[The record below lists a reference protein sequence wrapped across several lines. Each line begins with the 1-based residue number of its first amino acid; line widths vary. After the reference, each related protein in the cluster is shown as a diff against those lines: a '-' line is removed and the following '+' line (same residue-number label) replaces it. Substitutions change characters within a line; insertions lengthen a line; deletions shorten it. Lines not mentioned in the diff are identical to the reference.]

1 MRHHRSLL
9 LVLVLASLCALPP
22 IQAAG
27 GRRVSEGAMASYLP
41 RGEGGSGTPTPVG
54 VEDVPPVARDKIDP
68 SLLERLVETQ
78 HSAQL
83 QGKDLRPPVTY
94 LVYLRERASLGD
106 LARVPRLHE
115 RRKLLVGRLQATA
128 RRSQAGVV
136 ALLQQ
141 SLREGRITRYKS
153 YWIFN
158 GLVVRGDLST
168 AIQLALRPE
177 VEAIRPNRVHRLPSP
192 IRGGET
198 LAAMGEVEWNI
209 AKIGADSVWESLGIT
224 GEGIVVANMDSGVD
238 WTHPALQHKY
248 RGYNPEDPEASDHNY
263 NWFDPTG
270 TYPDQPGP
278 RGPVSSISDHGTHV
292 MGIMVGSEPDGSQL
306 IGVAP
311 GAQWIAVKVFDD
323 YGETHPDDAWIHD
336 GFQWCLAPTDLNGQ
350 NPDPSKAPDIVNNSW
365 GDPVGGDEE
374 FRQDIDALRAAGILV
389 IFAAGNDG
397 PPESTVNSPGSYPN
411 AFAVGATDANDVIA
425 SFSSRG
431 PSPWGQLK
439 PEVVAPGVYIR
450 SAVAGGGYESN
461 WSGTSMAAPHVAG
474 LAALILQADRRNTA
488 SLTIT
493 ATNHIITDTAVDL
506 GDSGPEN
513 TYGYGRI
520 NAYQAV
526 QAVPRYW
533 LATSS
538 MAAEPRQIDSGETV
552 TFTLR
557 IINRQS
563 AAVEGLT
570 LLDPLP
576 TQLGYITGTLS
587 GEGATYDESTRSIL
601 WDGPLPPYPD
611 AVTISYQVVA
621 RYVPTDTLVVST
633 AILWEGEEAIASL
646 SAEVLVSPA
655 DYVTFFLLVFKNA
668 PLVQPTL
675 PPPAGS

>member
-9 LVLVLASLCALPP
+9 LVLALASLCALPP

-83 QGKDLRPPVTY
+83 QGRDLPPPVTY
-94 LVYLRERASLGD
+94 LVYLREHASLGD
-106 LARVPRLHE
+106 LARVTRLHE

-141 SLREGRITRYKS
+141 NLSEGRITRYKS

-168 AIQLALRPE
+168 AIQLALRPD
-177 VEAIRPNRVHRLPSP
+177 VEAIRPNRVHRLPTP

-198 LAAMGEVEWNI
+198 LAATGEVEWNI

-248 RGYNPEDPEASDHNY
+248 RGYNPAGASDHNY

-278 RGPVSSISDHGTHV
+278 RESPPGMYDISDHGTHV
-292 MGIMVGSEPDGSQL
+292 MGIMVGSEPGGNEL

-311 GAQWIAVKVFDD
+311 GAQWIAVKVFDNE
-323 YGETHPDDAWIHD
+323 GHADDEWIHD

-365 GDPVGGDEE
+365 GDPVGADEE

-389 IFAAGNDG
+389 VFAAGNDG
-397 PPESTVNSPGSYPN
+397 PVESTVNSPGSYPN
-411 AFAVGATDANDVIA
+411 AFAVGATDVNDVIA

-431 PSPWGQLK
+431 PSPWGQIK

-461 WSGTSMAAPHVAG
+461 WSGTSMATPHVAG
-474 LAALILQADRRNTA
+474 LAALMWQADRHSIS

-493 ATNHIITDTAVDL
+493 ATNHIITETAVDL
-506 GDSGPEN
+506 GPAGPDN
-513 TYGYGRI
+513 AYGYGRTD
-520 NAYQAV
+520 AYQAV
-526 QAVPRYW
+526 QAVSGYW
-533 LATSS
+533 FATSS
-538 MAAEPRQIDSGETV
+538 MAAEPPQVDSGETV
-552 TFTLR
+552 SLTLR
-557 IINRQS
+557 LINRQS
-563 AAVEGLT
+563 TAVEGLT

-587 GEGATYDESTRSIL
+587 GGGATYDESTRSIS
-601 WDGPLPPYPD
+601 WQGSLPPHPD
-611 AVTISYQVVA
+611 TVTISYQVVA
-621 RYVPTDTLVVST
+621 RYGPTDTVVVNT
-633 AILWEGEEAIASL
+633 ATLSEGGEAIASL
-646 SAEVLVSPA
+646 SVEVLVSPA
-655 DYVTFFLLVFKNA
+655 DYVTFLLLIFKNA

>member
-9 LVLVLASLCALPP
+9 LVLALASLCALPP

-27 GRRVSEGAMASYLP
+27 GRRVSERAMASYLP

-83 QGKDLRPPVTY
+83 QGKDLAPPVTY

-141 SLREGRITRYKS
+141 NLREGRITRFKS

-177 VEAIRPNRVHRLPSP
+177 VEAIRPNRVHRLPTP

-198 LAAMGEVEWNI
+198 LAATGEVEWNI
-209 AKIGADSVWESLGIT
+209 AKIGADRVWETFGIT

-248 RGYNPEDPEASDHNY
+248 RGYNPAGASDHNY

-278 RGPVSSISDHGTHV
+278 RGPVGPLSDHGTHV
-292 MGIMVGSEPDGSQL
+292 MGIMVGSEPDDSEP

-323 YGETHPDDAWIHD
+323 SYEPVATDEWIHD
-336 GFQWCLAPTDLNGQ
+336 GFQWCLAPTDLSGQ
-350 NPDPSKAPDIVNNSW
+350 NPDPGKAPDILNNSW
-365 GDPVGGDEE
+365 GDEDGEDEE
-374 FRQDIDALRAAGILV
+374 FRQDLDALRAAGILV
-389 IFAAGNDG
+389 IFAAGNQGDEG
-397 PPESTVNSPGSYPN
+397 GTVNSPGSYPN
-411 AFAVGATDANDVIA
+411 AFAVGATDVNDVIA

-431 PSPWGQLK
+431 PSPWGQIK
-439 PEVVAPGVYIR
+439 PEVVAPGVQIR
-450 SAVAGGGYESN
+450 SSVAGGGYEWYD

-474 LAALILQADRRNTA
+474 LAALI
-488 SLTIT
+488 
-493 ATNHIITDTAVDL
+493 
-506 GDSGPEN
+506 
-513 TYGYGRI
+513 
-520 NAYQAV
+520 
-526 QAVPRYW
+526 W
-533 LATSS
+533 
-538 MAAEPRQIDSGETV
+538 
-552 TFTLR
+552 
-557 IINRQS
+557 
-563 AAVEGLT
+563 
-570 LLDPLP
+570 
-576 TQLGYITGTLS
+576 
-587 GEGATYDESTRSIL
+587 
-601 WDGPLPPYPD
+601 
-611 AVTISYQVVA
+611 
-621 RYVPTDTLVVST
+621 
-633 AILWEGEEAIASL
+633 
-646 SAEVLVSPA
+646 
-655 DYVTFFLLVFKNA
+655 
-668 PLVQPTL
+668 
-675 PPPAGS
+675 